1 MRAHKLFLAVLVVSA
16 LAAWAAEPKWQARL
30 QYIEA
35 CSCDL
40 FCPCY
45 FNDHASH
52 QGTGEHKCTFNN
64 VAKFEV
70 GKYGD
75 LDLTGVKVWLSGD
88 LGADWGT
95 KGQAGW
101 LVATFEPSAT
111 QQQKDAVM
119 AIMTKIYPVKWKS
132 AQFDTSPITWTISAD
147 GKTAEAKMGN
157 GKGEVKLTR
166 FDGKNPGQAAQ
177 IQNVRYFAAT
187 WNSPFNLYHSDHYYK
202 GFGKSYSLK
211 HANGFTITVE
221 ASSDGKRV
229 TMTKSPAKKAST
241 TD

>member
-1 MRAHKLFLAVLVVSA
+1 MGLRRLWLPLLMIVA
-16 LAAWAAEPKWQARL
+16 LNAWGAEPKWQARL

-40 FCPCY
+40 FCPCF

-52 QGTGEHKCTFNN
+52 QGTGEHSCTFNN
-64 VAKFEV
+64 VARVEY

-75 LDLTGVKVWLSGD
+75 VDLAGLKYWLSGD
-88 LGADWGT
+88 LGPEWAT

-111 QQQKDAVM
+111 QKQKDAMM
-119 AIMTKIYPVKWKS
+119 AILSKVYPVQWAS
-132 AQFDTSPITWTISAD
+132 AQFDTSNITWKISPD
-147 GKTAEAKMGN
+147 GKTAEARMEN

-166 FDGKNPGQAAQ
+166 ATGSDPGQPPQ
-177 IQNVRYFAAT
+177 VRNVRYFAAT
-187 WNSPFNLYHSDHYYK
+187 WNSPFNLYHSDHHYK
-202 GFGKSYSLK
+202 GFGKEYSLK
-211 HANGFTITVE
+211 HANGFTITLE
-221 ASSDGKRV
+221 MTSDGKRV
-229 TMTKSPAKKAST
+229 SVTKTPAKKAA